1 MEPSILKRFPEGTS
15 DQEKFMQLCRG
26 YIKNNLYDYSNEDY
40 FNGVKY
46 LVEHGADVNMP
57 DDMGTTGLIV
67 AVYSGNIEIVR
78 FLCERGADVNAQD
91 NLGRTPMNIAMYELL
106 FTIIKILCEHGVKRE
121 SIEEALDTARE
132 MQVQATSQDEDYPVV
147 LDDIVEYLETKLVV
161 PQVTVERPAVNE
173 KMNSMP
179 NSWKEDNLE
188 DMTCPVCMG
197 LFYKPLTFSCGH
209 SLCSPCF
216 DRIPGNK
223 PCPECRK
230 EIGSEKPAV
239 SIVIQKHCDRM
250 REYVQKQVGGKGKRK
265 TNARKTKKK
274 SKVNA
279 KVKTKS
285 RARREA

>member
-1 MEPSILKRFPEGTS
+1 LEIAEEAYDTRMHDYEEYGHPYPTEMEEIVDYLKT
-15 DQEKFMQLCRG
+15 
-26 YIKNNLYDYSNEDY
+26 
-40 FNGVKY
+40 
-46 LVEHGADVNMP
+46 
-57 DDMGTTGLIV
+57 IV
-67 AVYSGNIEIVR
+67 A
-78 FLCERGADVNAQD
+78 
-91 NLGRTPMNIAMYELL
+91 TP
-106 FTIIKILCEHGVKRE
+106 K
-121 SIEEALDTARE
+121 
-132 MQVQATSQDEDYPVV
+132 
-147 LDDIVEYLETKLVV
+147 
-161 PQVTVERPAVNE
+161 VTVERPAVNE

-250 REYVQKQVGGKGKRK
+250 REYVQKQVGGKGKH
-265 TNARKTKKK
+265 NRKTKGRAK
-274 SKVNA
+274 SKGKGKGKA
-279 KVKTKS
+279 KRLTRKL
-285 RARREA
+285 

>member
-1 MEPSILKRFPEGTS
+1 
-15 DQEKFMQLCRG
+15 MQLCRG

-91 NLGRTPMNIAMYELL
+91 NLGRTPMNIAMYEML
-106 FTIIKILCEHGVKRE
+106 FIIIKILCEHGVKRE
-121 SIEEALDTARE
+121 SIEESLDTARE

-265 TNARKTKKK
+265 ANARKTKKK

-279 KVKTKS
+279 KTKVKTKS